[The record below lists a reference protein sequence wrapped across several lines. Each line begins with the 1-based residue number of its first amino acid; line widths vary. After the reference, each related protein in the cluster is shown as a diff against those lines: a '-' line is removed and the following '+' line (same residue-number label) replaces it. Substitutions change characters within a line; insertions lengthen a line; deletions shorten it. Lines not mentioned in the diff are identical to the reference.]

1 MSMLNS
7 RKNTEID
14 ECVPYLSNLSKYAES
29 ARDEIRENNFLKEK
43 INQIKEMLNVIKRII
58 NNNIII
64 NNKETQKNK
73 KNEIIKVISNANE
86 NINVTNS
93 KLKEEIILLNQKI
106 AKSYDS
112 LEANTASLLNE
123 LSKKKEDQFLLENQL
138 ILTDNILF
146 KRQQDFNSMNLIQEI
161 TRDVFVIDMNTSEK
175 LFDNLSYFYQAKL
188 TKVLKQQNYD
198 KSRII
203 LLNNRIEELKSE
215 INKLRN
221 TQRKLK
227 GITMD
232 IQNNTEQKE
241 ILDFNFDDFDF
252 DISSSSLSLENIVTN
267 RSADLDIK
275 STSTKK
281 YHKTKSLCLENIQ
294 MATPTH
300 LNKENNNHIHI
311 DKVKPIP
318 KLNLKQIAFNK
329 SKIKIDLKEKSNS
342 SFFSKDDSSKNSN
355 SFHKK
360 TPKLKKEDNNS
371 NTNSNDNTKTAQEE
385 TKNDPIISKI
395 IYLNQQI
402 HILKRK
408 IKTNKKIIKS
418 FKKYYK
424 KVIEYYGE
432 KVFA

>member
-7 RKNTEID
+7 QKNTEID

-86 NINVTNS
+86 NINVSNS

-138 ILTDNILF
+138 ILADNILF

-161 TRDVFVIDMNTSEK
+161 TRDVFVTDTNTSEK
-175 LFDNLSYFYQAKL
+175 LFDSLSYFYQAKL
-188 TKVLKQQNYD
+188 TKVLKQQNFN

-252 DISSSSLSLENIVTN
+252 DISSTSLSLENIVTN
-267 RSADLDIK
+267 RSADLDFK
-275 STSTKK
+275 STATKK
-281 YHKTKSLCLENIQ
+281 YHKPKSLCLENIQ

-300 LNKENNNHIHI
+300 LNKENNNNI

-342 SFFSKDDSSKNSN
+342 SFFSKDDSSKNNN
-355 SFHKK
+355 SIHEKSL
-360 TPKLKKEDNNS
+360 KLKKEDNNS
-371 NTNSNDNTKTAQEE
+371 NSNSNTNSNDSANLDKD
-385 TKNDPIISKI
+385 KKDPIISKI